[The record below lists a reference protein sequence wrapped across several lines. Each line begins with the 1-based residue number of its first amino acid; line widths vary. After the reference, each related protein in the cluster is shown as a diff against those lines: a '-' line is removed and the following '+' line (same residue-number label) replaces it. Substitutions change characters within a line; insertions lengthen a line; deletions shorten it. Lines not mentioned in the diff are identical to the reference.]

1 MKNRYLLAIGS
12 FCLLAFY
19 SCREDVDASALK
31 VYDGPIN
38 TAININLVQSD
49 SAIVRSEIKAAKQLE
64 FENGNLE
71 FPEGIEIEFFDVEG
85 NVTTTMRADRGYYL
99 REDNLY
105 KGVGDVQVENRVK
118 DQSLKAEEIFWDPN
132 KKKIYT
138 EKFVTVRD
146 GQTLFNGTGME
157 ADESF
162 SNYKL
167 KNIRDS
173 RTLLPG
179 EAM

>member
-1 MKNRYLLAIGS
+1 MKNSLLFTIGF
-12 FCLLAFY
+12 FCLLSFS
-19 SCREDVDASALK
+19 SCREDMDASALQ

-49 SAIVRSEIKAAKQLE
+49 SAIVRSQIKAAKQLE
-64 FENGNLE
+64 YENGNLE
-71 FPEGIEIEFFDVEG
+71 FPEGIDIQFFDEEG
-85 NVTTTMRADRGYYL
+85 NVTTTMKANKGYYL
-99 REDNLY
+99 REENLY
-105 KGVGDVQVENRVK
+105 KGVGDVQVENMVK
-118 DQSLKAEEIFWDPN
+118 DQSLKAEEMFWNPN
-132 KKKIYT
+132 KKQIYT

-162 SNYKL
+162 TNYTL

-179 EAM
+179 EGM

>member
-1 MKNRYLLAIGS
+1 MKKSHLVSIGFFS
-12 FCLLAFY
+12 LLAFS
-19 SCREDVDASALK
+19 SCREDVDSSALM
-31 VYDGPIN
+31 VYDGPVN

-49 SAIVRSEIKAAKQLE
+49 SAIVRSQIKAAKQLE
-64 FENGNLE
+64 YENGNLE
-71 FPEGIEIEFFDVEG
+71 FPDGIDIQFFDVEG
-85 NVTTTMRADRGYYL
+85 NVTTTMKANKGYYL

-105 KGVGDVQVENRVK
+105 KGVGDVQVENMEK

-162 SNYKL
+162 SNYQL

-179 EAM
+179 EGM

>member
-1 MKNRYLLAIGS
+1 MKNSLFLAIGS
-12 FCLLAFY
+12 FCLIAFG
-19 SCREDVDASALK
+19 SCREDMDASDLN

-38 TAININLVQSD
+38 SAININLVQSD
-49 SAIVRSEIKAAKQLE
+49 SAIVRSQIKAAKQLE
-64 FENGNLE
+64 YENGNLE
-71 FPEGIEIEFFDVEG
+71 FPEGIDIQFFDEEG
-85 NVTTTMRADRGYYL
+85 NITTTMKANKGYYL

-105 KGVGDVQVENRVK
+105 KGVGDVQVENMLK
-118 DQSLKAEEIFWDPN
+118 DQSLKAEEMFWNPN
-132 KKKIYT
+132 KKQIYT

-162 SNYKL
+162 TNYKL

-179 EAM
+179 EGM

>member
-1 MKNRYLLAIGS
+1 M
-12 FCLLAFY
+12 
-19 SCREDVDASALK
+19 DASALK
-31 VYDGPIN
+31 VYDGPVNIS
-38 TAININLVQSD
+38 TNINLISSD
-49 SAIVRSEIKAAKQLE
+49 SAIVRSEIIAAKQLE
-64 FENGNLE
+64 YENGNLE
-71 FPEGIEIEFFDVEG
+71 FPEGIDITFFDMEG
-85 NVTTTMRADRGYYL
+85 NTTTTMRADRGFYL

-105 KGVGDVQVENRVK
+105 KGVGDVQVENHEK

-146 GQTLFNGTGME
+146 GQTLFNGTGMD

-179 EAM
+179 EGN

>member
-1 MKNRYLLAIGS
+1 M
-12 FCLLAFY
+12 
-19 SCREDVDASALK
+19 DASDLN

-38 TAININLVQSD
+38 SAININLVQSD
-49 SAIVRSEIKAAKQLE
+49 SAIVRSQIKAAKQLE
-64 FENGNLE
+64 YENGNLE
-71 FPEGIEIEFFDVEG
+71 FPEGIDIQFFDEEG
-85 NVTTTMRADRGYYL
+85 NITTTMKANKGYYL

-105 KGVGDVQVENRVK
+105 KGVGDVQVENMLK
-118 DQSLKAEEIFWDPN
+118 DQSLKAEEMFWNPN
-132 KKKIYT
+132 KKQIYT

-162 SNYKL
+162 TNYKL

-179 EAM
+179 EGM